1 MPLGKD
7 WDDMQQSKQK
17 NRKFNQYFRI
27 LCFSFS
33 DSEYTAYQ
41 STFSNLKEA
50 VMSKKRLTGSV
61 PENVK
66 SEQDLR
72 KEESMHPVKR
82 SISNVSD
89 SVKTDHDLRIK
100 HLQNA
105 CANIHLYPKVAKP
118 KNIAFK
124 YFSKQYHFSYYK
136 IAKAG
141 SSVWTQIFAVL
152 NSVSNETDDIFYK
165 GRNYVHTVLQEENF
179 KVENKKGPTGPFVIP
194 AREPYSRLYSAY
206 MDKII
211 FSLADKELDH
221 IIEKQRKIGP
231 NMFGCI
237 RNATFLEFLR
247 FIVTEVEN
255 GEKLN
260 RHWSPITSLCNPCK
274 TDVLAIV
281 KQETFTSDVEF
292 VLEKVR
298 VTNGKLELIH
308 NALHEQRL
316 DATLP
321 SYIEEILNHETC
333 RPKLEVAENLWHVL
347 QNNGY
352 VNEESAFP
360 IAFIKDNNST
370 VTPDILTELVFKSM
384 SENPLTSEQSRRQK
398 RRALVNAYK
407 DVDENIIKGLQEVYK
422 RDFVFF
428 NYSTQP
434 PKD

>member
-1 MPLGKD
+1 
-7 WDDMQQSKQK
+7 
-17 NRKFNQYFRI
+17 
-27 LCFSFS
+27 
-33 DSEYTAYQ
+33 
-41 STFSNLKEA
+41 
-50 VMSKKRLTGSV
+50 
-61 PENVK
+61 
-66 SEQDLR
+66 
-72 KEESMHPVKR
+72 
-82 SISNVSD
+82 
-89 SVKTDHDLRIK
+89 
-100 HLQNA
+100 
-105 CANIHLYPKVAKP
+105 
-118 KNIAFK
+118 
-124 YFSKQYHFSYYK
+124 
-136 IAKAG
+136 
-141 SSVWTQIFAVL
+141 
-152 NSVSNETDDIFYK
+152 
-165 GRNYVHTVLQEENF
+165 
-179 KVENKKGPTGPFVIP
+179 
-194 AREPYSRLYSAY
+194 

-221 IIEKQRKIGP
+221 IIEKQRNIGP
-231 NMFGCI
+231 NMSECI

-292 VLEKVR
+292 VLEKVG
-298 VTNGKLELIH
+298 VTDGKLELIH

-321 SYIEEILNHETC
+321 NYIEEILNHETC
-333 RPKLEVAENLWHVL
+333 RPKIEVAENLWHVL

-360 IAFIKDNNST
+360 IAFIRDNNST
-370 VTPDILTELVFKSM
+370 VTPDILTKLVFKAM